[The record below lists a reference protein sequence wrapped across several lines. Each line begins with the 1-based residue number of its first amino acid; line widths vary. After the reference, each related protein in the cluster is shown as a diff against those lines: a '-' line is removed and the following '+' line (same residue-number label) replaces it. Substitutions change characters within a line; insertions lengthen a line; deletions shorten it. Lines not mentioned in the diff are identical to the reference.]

1 MFVTADG
8 GLTTAGYAVFVIAAI
23 VILLV
28 ASFLIGRKKEEPVSA
43 KKLTFCAM
51 CIALAYALSYV
62 KLFKMPWGG
71 SITLCSMLFVILTAY
86 WYGAG
91 TGIMV
96 GVVYGIFQFI
106 QEPYFLTFLQVCLDY
121 LFAFGAL
128 GIAGF
133 FSKGKHGL
141 QIGYIAGVI
150 GRGVF
155 ASLAGYIYWMEY
167 MPDNFPRSLSAVY
180 PIAYNFAYLIVEA
193 AITLI
198 IISIPAV
205 NDALKRVRRYAL
217 EGNGGRSFRHV

>member
-8 GLTTAGYAVFVIAAI
+8 GLTSAGYALFVVAAI
-23 VILLV
+23 VILLI
-28 ASFLIGRKKEEPVSA
+28 ASFLVGRKKEAKFSA

-51 CIALAYALSYV
+51 CLALAFALSYV
-62 KLFKMPWGG
+62 RLFKMPWGG
-71 SITLCSMLFVILTAY
+71 AITLCSMLLVILTAY

-96 GVVYGIFQFI
+96 GIVYGIFQFI

-133 FSKGKHGL
+133 FAKKKHGL

-167 MPDNFPRSLSAVY
+167 MPENFPRSLSAIY
-180 PIAYNFAYLIVEA
+180 PIAYNFAYLLAEA
-193 AITLI
+193 VITLI

-205 NDALKRVRRYAL
+205 SNALKQVKKYAL
-217 EGNGGRSFRHV
+217 S